1 MKARAARQSGP
12 RIEREG
18 CLALRRA
25 TTKRGS
31 LTRMPRILIIG
42 GGLVGLATARAL
54 RTKYAKSEIALVDKE
69 PHFGAHQSTHNS
81 GVLHSGLYYTPG
93 SARARLV
100 RRGITQMTAY
110 CRDRGVVHDICG
122 KLVVA
127 ATDDEVP
134 RLKALFERGQQNGL
148 QGLRWMTASE
158 AREIEPHVRV
168 VAGVHVPEEGIVDY
182 RGVVDAL
189 VADLT
194 AAGVELHA
202 NAPATR
208 IARDGARWRVQAGA
222 HDLRAD
228 FIVTCGGLHS
238 DRLARL
244 AGERPSTRIVGFR
257 GEYFV
262 LKPDRQHLVKGLI
275 YPVPNPSFPFL
286 GVHFTRLARGG
297 VECGP
302 NAVLALD
309 REGYRRWAFRARDAA
324 SALTFPGLWRFIAK
338 YAGMTAY
345 ELRRSLSKDVFVQS
359 LQRLVPEVTGDD
371 LLPGPVGVRAQAMKP
386 DGSFVDD
393 FDFLERPGALHVL
406 NAPSPAATA
415 CLAIGEEIADKVAV
429 A

>member
-1 MKARAARQSGP
+1 MK
-12 RIEREG
+12 
-18 CLALRRA
+18 
-25 TTKRGS
+25 
-31 LTRMPRILIIG
+31 ILVIG

-54 RTKYAKSEIALVDKE
+54 RARFTTADIALVDKE
-69 PHFGAHQSTHNS
+69 AQFGAHQSTHNS
-81 GVLHSGLYYTPG
+81 GVLHSGLYYKPG

-100 RRGITQMTAY
+100 RRGLAQMQQY
-110 CRDRGVVHDICG
+110 CRDRGVVHDVCG

-127 ATDDEVP
+127 ATDDEIP

-148 QGLRWMTASE
+148 QGLRWLNADE
-158 AREIEPHVRV
+158 AHGIEPHVRV
-168 VAGVHVPEEGIVDY
+168 VAAVQVPEEGIVDY

-189 VADLT
+189 AADLT
-194 AAGVELHA
+194 AAGVALYA
-202 NAPATR
+202 SAPVTS
-208 IARDGARWRVQAGA
+208 IARDGAGWRVQAGA

-228 FIVTCGGLHS
+228 YLVTCGGLHS

-244 AGERPSTRIVGFR
+244 AGENPTTRIVGFR

-275 YPVPNPSFPFL
+275 YPVPDPSFPFL

-309 REGYRRWAFRARDAA
+309 REGYRRWAFNARDAA
-324 SALTFPGLWRFIAK
+324 SALTFPGLWRFVAK
-338 YAGMTAY
+338 YTATTFY
-345 ELRRSLSKDVFVQS
+345 ELQRSLNKAVFVSS

-371 LLPGPVGVRAQAMKP
+371 LLPGPVGVRAQAMRP
-386 DGSFVDD
+386 DGGFVDD
-393 FDFLERPGALHVL
+393 FDFMERPNALHVL

-415 CLAIGEEIADKVAV
+415 CLAIGEEIAARVPA
-429 A
+429 

>member
-1 MKARAARQSGP
+1 M
-12 RIEREG
+12 
-18 CLALRRA
+18 A
-25 TTKRGS
+25 THA
-31 LTRMPRILIIG
+31 RILVIG
-42 GGLVGLATARAL
+42 GGLVGLGTARAL
-54 RTKYAKSEIALVDKE
+54 RAKYPTAAITLIDKE
-69 PHFGAHQSTHNS
+69 PRFGAHQSTHNS
-81 GVLHSGLYYTPG
+81 GVLHSGLYYKPG

-100 RRGITQMTAY
+100 RRGLAQMHAY
-110 CRDRGVVHDICG
+110 CRDRGIVHDVCG

-134 RLKALFERGQQNGL
+134 RLRSLFERGQQNGL
-148 QGLRWMTASE
+148 LGLRWLSAAE
-158 AREIEPHVRV
+158 ARELEPHVRV
-168 VAGVHVPEEGIVDY
+168 VAAVHVPEEGIVDY
-182 RGVVDAL
+182 RGVVNAL
-189 VADLT
+189 AEDLV
-194 AAGVELHA
+194 AAGVETHA
-202 NAPATR
+202 SAAATR
-208 IARDGARWRVQAGA
+208 IERDGAGWRVQAGA
-222 HDLRAD
+222 LELRAD

-262 LKPDRQHLVKGLI
+262 LKREREHLVKGLI
-275 YPVPNPSFPFL
+275 YPVPDPSFPFL
-286 GVHFTRLARGG
+286 GVHFTRLALGG

-309 REGYRRWAFRARDAA
+309 REGYKRWAFNLRDAA
-324 SALTFPGLWRFIAK
+324 SALTFPGLWRFLAK

-345 ELRRSLSKDVFVQS
+345 ELKRSLSKDVFVQS

-386 DGSFVDD
+386 DGTFVDD

-415 CLAIGEEIADKVAV
+415 CLAIGEEIAAKV
-429 A
+429 

>member
-1 MKARAARQSGP
+1 MA
-12 RIEREG
+12 
-18 CLALRRA
+18 
-25 TTKRGS
+25 
-31 LTRMPRILIIG
+31 RILIIG

-54 RTKYAKSEIALVDKE
+54 RAKYPTAAITLVDKE
-69 PHFGAHQSTHNS
+69 REFGAHQSTHNS

-100 RRGITQMTAY
+100 RRGLAQMHDY
-110 CRDRGVVHDICG
+110 CRARGIVHDVCG

-127 ATDDEVP
+127 ATADEIP
-134 RLKALFERGQQNGL
+134 RLQALFERGQQNGL
-148 QGLRWMTASE
+148 QGLRWLSADE
-158 AREIEPHVRV
+158 AHEIEPHVRV
-168 VAGVHVPEEGIVDY
+168 VAAVHVPEEGIVDY

-189 VADLT
+189 VEDLT
-194 AAGVELHA
+194 TANVELFA
-202 NAPATR
+202 SAPATS
-208 IARDGARWRVQAGA
+208 IARDGAGWRVQAGA

-244 AGERPSTRIVGFR
+244 AGEKPTTRIVGFR

-262 LKPDRQHLVKGLI
+262 LKPDREHLVKGLI
-275 YPVPNPSFPFL
+275 YPVPDPSFPFL

-309 REGYRRWAFRARDAA
+309 REGYERWAFRARDAA
-324 SALTFPGLWRFIAK
+324 SALTFPGLWRFVIQ
-338 YAGMTAY
+338 YMGTTLF
-345 ELRRSLSKDVFVQS
+345 ELQRSLSKDVFVKS

-371 LLPGPVGVRAQAMKP
+371 LLPGPVGVRAQAMRA
-386 DGSFVDD
+386 DGTLVDD
-393 FDFLERPGALHVL
+393 FDFMERPGALHVL

-415 CLAIGEEIADKVAV
+415 CLAIGEEIAAKVEGLAGV

>member
-1 MKARAARQSGP
+1 MPQH
-12 RIEREG
+12 
-18 CLALRRA
+18 
-25 TTKRGS
+25 
-31 LTRMPRILIIG
+31 PRILVIG
-42 GGLVGLATARAL
+42 GGLVGLGTARAL
-54 RTKYAKSEIALVDKE
+54 RVRYPLAELALIDKE
-69 PHFGAHQSTHNS
+69 PTFGAHQSTHNS

-100 RRGITQMTAY
+100 RRGLSQMHDY
-110 CRDRGVVHDICG
+110 CRARGIVHDVCG

-134 RLKALFERGQQNGL
+134 RLTALFARGQQNGL
-148 QGLRWMTASE
+148 QGVRWLGADE
-158 AREIEPHVRV
+158 AHDIEPHVRV
-168 VAGVHVPEEGIVDY
+168 VAAVHVPEEGIVDY

-189 VADLT
+189 MQDLE
-194 AAGVELHA
+194 AASVELHA
-202 NAPATR
+202 NAPATHVE
-208 IARDGARWRVQAGA
+208 RDGSGWRVQAGA
-222 HDLRAD
+222 KELRAD

-238 DRLARL
+238 DRLARM
-244 AGERPSTRIVGFR
+244 AGERPATRIVGFR
-257 GEYFV
+257 GEYYV
-262 LKPDRQHLVKGLI
+262 LKPGRQHLVKGLI
-275 YPVPNPSFPFL
+275 YPVPDPAFPFL

-324 SALTFPGLWRFIAK
+324 SALTFPGLWRFLAR
-338 YAGMTAY
+338 YAGMTVY
-345 ELRRSLSKDVFVQS
+345 ELKRSLSKDLFVQS

-393 FDFLERPGALHVL
+393 FDFLERANALHVL

-415 CLAIGEEIADKVAV
+415 CLAIGEEIAAKVAL
-429 A
+429 